1 MSPIHQATASHSH
14 LFPGARIRLDTAGL
28 PHGSA
33 GRLGP
38 LAFRL
43 SFSDGTGSMAEIIV
57 ADPADGEDEPLLAVV
72 VAEYKTAAGA
82 LISEKTWPVTRV
94 EAEEGC
100 WVLKLGKE
108 LRPE

>member
-1 MSPIHQATASHSH
+1 MHQATASHSH
-14 LFPGARIRLDTAGL
+14 LFPGTRISLDTSSL

-33 GRLGP
+33 GTLGP

-43 SFSDGTGSMAEIIV
+43 LFSDGSSSMAEIIA
-57 ADPADGEDEPLLAVV
+57 ADPADGGDEPLLAVV

-82 LISEKTWPVTRV
+82 LIPEKTWPVTRV
-94 EAEEGC
+94 DHEEGSR
-100 WVLKLGKE
+100 VLKLGKE

>member
-1 MSPIHQATASHSH
+1 MATAAHSH
-14 LFPGARIRLDTAGL
+14 LFPGARIRLDTSGL
-28 PHGSA
+28 PHGYT
-33 GRLGP
+33 GQLGP

-43 SFSDGTGSMAEIIV
+43 SFADGSGSMAELIV

-82 LISEKTWPVTRV
+82 LIPEKTWPVTRV
-94 EAEEGC
+94 EDEEGC
-100 WVLKLGKE
+100 RVLKLGKE